1 MNGIIRILH
10 KAASAASSRHCN
22 SRQQRRYYNRCLISA
37 ASSSSSSHHLS
48 SAASSVA
55 PSSSTYQ
62 SSKANKKLS
71 FIDEVNEQMK
81 QDYPEQYE
89 RYLESKRAYEVR
101 KEVRAQNDKARL
113 RRLSNAMLPEDELD
127 TIDEVLLQKTQPTE
141 IGSDEV
147 CSNKTL
153 LHSEQAA
160 IEIPWY
166 KKIEQQTGSGQ
177 TQSTDNDFTTKFSSG
192 KDPAITF
199 NIDNAT
205 DNSNITS
212 MTQKSSIFS
221 NISKSALSFKDGDK
235 STTIPLS
242 ELFPTLYAKEI
253 ASTSSS
259 TASSKNKVT
268 PDPRLMYD
276 PKQFDA
282 YREAMVA
289 VMTNE
294 KMQRTISKFEKKGE
308 ANIQLIEKLKEWVLK
323 DHRIIDEE
331 TLGNRWRKL
340 EKHWRE
346 GWSVGGALS
355 LMTEKGND
363 GGDDDAVD
371 TNNVMKDELKKQNEL
386 FQLQL
391 FNQKE
396 ELEAQ
401 GDMTN
406 TVEGHEYQAFN
417 QLAQLLFTALGRYC
431 AERARSVPMEVAWYK
446 VKESGLMLPKDTIS
460 TYLYVV
466 GTMGMGD
473 SFRMTSPSSTSV
485 GKEQSQTKKENR
497 QSISEEVATYHDLA
511 MKPTESS
518 ISLRVKAFA
527 TKGDARSALDLLE
540 AFEETIGNDSK
551 EAIRL
556 RTYLPILKKYCEV
569 NDISAALKVFKQ
581 MQATSTVILEPE
593 NYVLLLASIAA
604 NGFFCDNSSPIEGA
618 LDLGLQHASGPELFD
633 ELLSEMADDVLEISS
648 ASASRLHNALAIG
661 FKEQPKKNNL
671 KEMHPLASMPLSQ
684 NPADS
689 NELVACKIALDRS
702 NGICPVTNAQ
712 QRLIVLEP
720 SQRRQLHDDLLKL
733 SREQFAKYVGRRQDE
748 SVDRATEELQKFS
761 DWLDE
766 RDGEPFT
773 AIVDGANIAYYMQ
786 SFDKGRFNYHQIK
799 FMVDTLEERGETVLV
814 VIPHKYG
821 YNEFYTSNKSNHQT
835 LDAEERTIMND
846 LLRKKKLYK
855 VPPRCLDDLYW
866 MLASVSDQ
874 SASRKGAD
882 LSVSNDDPNG
892 RWPGVRPVLI
902 SNDQM
907 RDHKWELLEP
917 RLFRRWY
924 GCHIVNY
931 NFTAFVMGECVE
943 GNEIFFS
950 QADFFSRE
958 IQGNQTLEGKAWHFP
973 VSDWDLEERFV
984 VRL

>member
-1 MNGIIRILH
+1 
-10 KAASAASSRHCN
+10 
-22 SRQQRRYYNRCLISA
+22 
-37 ASSSSSSHHLS
+37 
-48 SAASSVA
+48 
-55 PSSSTYQ
+55 
-62 SSKANKKLS
+62 
-71 FIDEVNEQMK
+71 
-81 QDYPEQYE
+81 
-89 RYLESKRAYEVR
+89 
-101 KEVRAQNDKARL
+101 
-113 RRLSNAMLPEDELD
+113 
-127 TIDEVLLQKTQPTE
+127 
-141 IGSDEV
+141 
-147 CSNKTL
+147 
-153 LHSEQAA
+153 
-160 IEIPWY
+160 
-166 KKIEQQTGSGQ
+166 
-177 TQSTDNDFTTKFSSG
+177 
-192 KDPAITF
+192 
-199 NIDNAT
+199 
-205 DNSNITS
+205 
-212 MTQKSSIFS
+212 
-221 NISKSALSFKDGDK
+221 
-235 STTIPLS
+235 
-242 ELFPTLYAKEI
+242 
-253 ASTSSS
+253 
-259 TASSKNKVT
+259 
-268 PDPRLMYD
+268 
-276 PKQFDA
+276 
-282 YREAMVA
+282 
-289 VMTNE
+289 
-294 KMQRTISKFEKKGE
+294 
-308 ANIQLIEKLKEWVLK
+308 
-323 DHRIIDEE
+323 
-331 TLGNRWRKL
+331 
-340 EKHWRE
+340 
-346 GWSVGGALS
+346 
-355 LMTEKGND
+355 
-363 GGDDDAVD
+363 
-371 TNNVMKDELKKQNEL
+371 
-386 FQLQL
+386 
-391 FNQKE
+391 
-396 ELEAQ
+396 
-401 GDMTN
+401 
-406 TVEGHEYQAFN
+406 
-417 QLAQLLFTALGRYC
+417 
-431 AERARSVPMEVAWYK
+431 
-446 VKESGLMLPKDTIS
+446 
-460 TYLYVV
+460 
-466 GTMGMGD
+466 MGD
-473 SFRMTSPSSTSV
+473 SFRMTSPSSTSED
-485 GKEQSQTKKENR
+485 KEQSQTFR

-527 TKGDARSALDLLE
+527 TKGDAKSALDLLE
-540 AFEETIGNDSK
+540 AFEKTIGNDSK

-569 NDISAALKVFKQ
+569 NDIGAALKVFKQ

-593 NYVLLLASIAA
+593 NYVLLLASIAE
-604 NGFFCDNSSPIEGA
+604 NSYFCENSSPIEGA

-633 ELLSEMADDVLEISS
+633 ELVSEMADDVLEISS

-684 NPADS
+684 KPAGR

-720 SQRRQLHDDLLKL
+720 PQRRQLHDDLLKL
-733 SREQFAKYVGRRQDE
+733 SREQFAKYVGRREDE
-748 SVDRATEELQKFS
+748 SIDKATEELQKFS

-821 YNEFYTSNKSNHQT
+821 YNEFYTSNKSNHQK

-882 LSVSNDDPNG
+882 LSISNDDPNG

-958 IQGNQTLEGKAWHFP
+958 IQGNQTPEGKAWHFP

>member
-1 MNGIIRILH
+1 
-10 KAASAASSRHCN
+10 
-22 SRQQRRYYNRCLISA
+22 
-37 ASSSSSSHHLS
+37 
-48 SAASSVA
+48 
-55 PSSSTYQ
+55 
-62 SSKANKKLS
+62 
-71 FIDEVNEQMK
+71 
-81 QDYPEQYE
+81 
-89 RYLESKRAYEVR
+89 
-101 KEVRAQNDKARL
+101 
-113 RRLSNAMLPEDELD
+113 
-127 TIDEVLLQKTQPTE
+127 
-141 IGSDEV
+141 
-147 CSNKTL
+147 
-153 LHSEQAA
+153 
-160 IEIPWY
+160 
-166 KKIEQQTGSGQ
+166 
-177 TQSTDNDFTTKFSSG
+177 
-192 KDPAITF
+192 
-199 NIDNAT
+199 
-205 DNSNITS
+205 
-212 MTQKSSIFS
+212 
-221 NISKSALSFKDGDK
+221 
-235 STTIPLS
+235 
-242 ELFPTLYAKEI
+242 
-253 ASTSSS
+253 
-259 TASSKNKVT
+259 
-268 PDPRLMYD
+268 
-276 PKQFDA
+276 
-282 YREAMVA
+282 
-289 VMTNE
+289 
-294 KMQRTISKFEKKGE
+294 
-308 ANIQLIEKLKEWVLK
+308 
-323 DHRIIDEE
+323 
-331 TLGNRWRKL
+331 
-340 EKHWRE
+340 
-346 GWSVGGALS
+346 
-355 LMTEKGND
+355 
-363 GGDDDAVD
+363 
-371 TNNVMKDELKKQNEL
+371 
-386 FQLQL
+386 
-391 FNQKE
+391 
-396 ELEAQ
+396 
-401 GDMTN
+401 
-406 TVEGHEYQAFN
+406 
-417 QLAQLLFTALGRYC
+417 
-431 AERARSVPMEVAWYK
+431 
-446 VKESGLMLPKDTIS
+446 
-460 TYLYVV
+460 
-466 GTMGMGD
+466 
-473 SFRMTSPSSTSV
+473 
-485 GKEQSQTKKENR
+485 
-497 QSISEEVATYHDLA
+497 
-511 MKPTESS
+511 
-518 ISLRVKAFA
+518 
-527 TKGDARSALDLLE
+527 
-540 AFEETIGNDSK
+540 
-551 EAIRL
+551 
-556 RTYLPILKKYCEV
+556 
-569 NDISAALKVFKQ
+569 
-581 MQATSTVILEPE
+581 
-593 NYVLLLASIAA
+593 
-604 NGFFCDNSSPIEGA
+604 
-618 LDLGLQHASGPELFD
+618 LGLQHASGPELFD
-633 ELLSEMADDVLEISS
+633 ELVSEMADDVLEISS

-733 SREQFAKYVGRRQDE
+733 SREQFAKYVRRRQDE

-821 YNEFYTSNKSNHQT
+821 YNEFYTSNKSNHQK

-958 IQGNQTLEGKAWHFP
+958 IQGNQTPEGKAWHFP